1 MDMFRKSSQQSRRF
15 TLIELLVVIAIIAIL
30 AAMLLPA
37 LSKAREKA
45 RAINCLSNLKQLGT
59 VFTLYTD
66 DYAGMFPSQPAS
78 DLCVWRLTV
87 SDSLPYLPRLL
98 NPYLPGD
105 ESNVADWPAKNGMP
119 KAWTCPSNE
128 PLIANNSPYWYC
140 ENNWISSTPG
150 AYANPSGWWA
160 KGNVA
165 VTSLSGVKRPPSR
178 LVVIYDH
185 NSSEKGRAAHGS
197 ENYNTV
203 MLDGHAEPVKGD
215 YPDNDRI
222 NYPIQMIWWMPKY
235 FGPNNTEE

>member
-1 MDMFRKSSQQSRRF
+1 MNKSSQKSRSF

-45 RAINCLSNLKQLGT
+45 RAISCLSNLKQIGT
-59 VFTLYTD
+59 VFIIYTG
-66 DYAGMFPSQPAS
+66 DYDGMFPSQPAS

-105 ESNVADWPAKNGMP
+105 LNNVSDWPAQNGMP

-140 ENNWISSTPG
+140 ANVWISSTPG
-150 AYANPSGWWA
+150 AFANPSGWFA

-165 VTSLSGVKRPPSR
+165 VKALSGVKRSASK
-178 LVVIYDH
+178 LVVLYDH
-185 NSSEKGRAAHGS
+185 NSSEKGRAPHGN

-203 MLDGHAEPVKGD
+203 MLDGHAATVKGD
-215 YPDNDRI
+215 YPDNDK
-222 NYPIQMIWWMPKY
+222 NQPCQMIWWLPKY